1 MTRRRVILNVTL
13 GALLALTG
21 WVANASAEMVLK
33 VLIVNPSE
41 TEVKEFEI
49 KNPLPPEV
57 KPEHVIDADG
67 LKVDYDSQAGTYFV
81 IGSVT
86 LKPKEAITK
95 RIVLEDVWVI
105 PPDRLSALRRET
117 KDILTKLEATPYL
130 DRGRLLTQAIEQR
143 VAEVEESQ
151 EQPFLHPVQHI
162 NRYRD
167 DSQKLQ
173 LVDADLVSL
182 RQLMVMAALNPAGKE
197 PPLIPAATPAG
208 ASPLAASVSEKGNLS
223 ILATWRLIFIILG
236 LLGFVSLSFFLVW
249 QRQLKMQLAKQA
261 AREEHAEPD
270 ELLTNGNGKHTHAD
284 PPVTSSMEPR
294 LSPKGPLSS

>member
-1 MTRRRVILNVTL
+1 MRTHRLSHHMII
-13 GALLALTG
+13 GALLALAG
-21 WVANASAEMVLK
+21 PVVSAHAEMVLK
-33 VLIVNPSE
+33 VLVVNPSE

-49 KNPLPPEV
+49 RNSLPPEV
-57 KPEHVIDADG
+57 KPEHVLDADG

-81 IGSVT
+81 LGTVT
-86 LKPKEAITK
+86 LKPKESITK
-95 RIVLEDVWVI
+95 RIVIEDVWVI

-117 KDILTKLEATPYL
+117 KDILAKLEATPYL
-130 DRGRLLTQAIEQR
+130 ERGQLLAQAVEQR

-182 RQLMVMAALNPAGKE
+182 RQLMVMAALNPTAQE
-197 PPLIPAATPAG
+197 PPLMSAAAPSQPRAG
-208 ASPLAASVSEKGNLS
+208 VREKGNLS
-223 ILATWRLIFIILG
+223 IMATWRLIFIILG

-249 QRQLKMQLAKQA
+249 QRQLKLQLAKQA
-261 AREEHAEPD
+261 VKDEETETAA
-270 ELLTNGNGKHTHAD
+270 LLTDGNGKHTRAD
-284 PPVTSSMEPR
+284 PPVSHLP
-294 LSPKGPLSS
+294 GPSITH